1 MNSLQPCRYNDYFSM
16 QKKCHKNPLAAYHH
30 HHHHHP
36 GPPPPQAGRGLAHSI
51 HHLQESGPRSSTVT
65 ICEREHPLKAGVS
78 LAQNSHNGES
88 LHIELKEHPSMS
100 FRNKG
105 HVDIELRYK
114 PSSPCKGKPILDK
127 IVVNSENEHLHLQ
140 EKLASQ
146 KKKLQA
152 KLEKPVSGRY
162 YALSYRLL
170 HFIIFCSPVR
180 SLGVRLDQEASPG
193 EVPRK

>member
-1 MNSLQPCRYNDYFSM
+1 
-16 QKKCHKNPLAAYHH
+16 
-30 HHHHHP
+30 
-36 GPPPPQAGRGLAHSI
+36 
-51 HHLQESGPRSSTVT
+51 VT

-78 LAQNSHNGES
+78 LAQNSQNGES

-114 PSSPCKGKPILDK
+114 PSPPCKGKPMLDK

-162 YALSYRLL
+162 YALLYRLL

-180 SLGVRLDQEASPG
+180 SHGERLDQEASRG
-193 EVPRK
+193 AVPRK